1 MENQWLFTRDEVV
14 SSPSII
20 DGISPVEERVRRAKG
35 VNFIYQAGILLE
47 LPQTTLYVAG
57 VFFHR
62 FYMRYSMDEKLG
74 IHHYNIAATA
84 LFLANK
90 TEENCT
96 KTKNIIIAVAKV
108 AQKNAKL
115 IIDEQSK
122 EYWRWRDSILMYEE
136 VMLEALTFDL
146 IVHHPYSQL
155 YKMLERI
162 ACIHNKRLRHAA
174 WAFCS
179 DACLTALPLV
189 MESRDIAIASLFF
202 SSNFTGE
209 RIEDVDGMPWYEAL
223 EGNTDRI
230 IQAINILHEFYKENP
245 LRKPDNPYQGSPEF
259 SLEATRKNGEGSSTN
274 ATPRTD
280 HHMQSPGPKA
290 NGTGEG
296 TNDVTMKDRDAVEAA
311 AAEEASQTAP
321 GDSDAVLKEAANIP
335 ATHTSTQN
343 TNSENGDGLL
353 SPASK
358 RKAHESLP
366 DEIQD
371 QKRPRTGSDADEG
384 EVRE

>member
-1 MENQWLFTRDEVV
+1 MTCFVPGD
-14 SSPSII
+14 
-20 DGISPVEERVRRAKG
+20 
-35 VNFIYQAGILLE
+35 
-47 LPQTTLYVAG
+47 TLTC
-57 VFFHR
+57 HCQ
-62 FYMRYSMDEKLG
+62 
-74 IHHYNIAATA
+74 NIAATA

-146 IVHHPYSQL
+146 IIEHPYSKL

-162 ACIHNKRLRHAA
+162 GGIHNKRLRHAA
-174 WAFCS
+174 WAFCNDS
-179 DACLTALPLV
+179 CLTSLPLI
-189 MESRDIAIASLFF
+189 MSSRDITIASLFF

-209 RIEDVDGMPWYEAL
+209 RIDDVDGIPWYEAL

-230 IQAINILHEFYKENP
+230 IQAVAVMNDFYKENP
-245 LRKPDNPYQGSPEF
+245 LRKQDNPYQGSPEF
-259 SLEATRKNGEGSSTN
+259 SLEATRKTGEGSSTN

-280 HHMQSPGPKA
+280 HNMLSPAFRP
-290 NGTGEG
+290 NGTGES
-296 TNDVTMKDRDAVEAA
+296 THDVAMKDRDAVEAA

-321 GDSDAVLKEAANIP
+321 GDSDVALKEAANIP
-335 ATHTSTQN
+335 ATHASTQN
-343 TNSENGDGLL
+343 TNSENGDGVL

-366 DEIQD
+366 EEIED
-371 QKRPRTGSDADEG
+371 QKRQRTSSDADEG
-384 EVRE
+384 EVHE

>member
-1 MENQWLFTRDEVV
+1 LFLFPDAALT
-14 SSPSII
+14 S
-20 DGISPVEERVRRAKG
+20 
-35 VNFIYQAGILLE
+35 NCQ
-47 LPQTTLYVAG
+47 
-57 VFFHR
+57 
-62 FYMRYSMDEKLG
+62 
-74 IHHYNIAATA
+74 NIAATA

-162 ACIHNKRLRHAA
+162 AGIHNKRLRHAA
-174 WAFCS
+174 WAFCN
-179 DACLTALPLV
+179 DACLTAMPLI

-230 IQAINILHEFYKENP
+230 IQAISILHEFYKENP
-245 LRKPDNPYQGSPEF
+245 LRKQDNPYQGSPEF

-280 HHMQSPGPKA
+280 HNMLSPGPKA
-290 NGTGEG
+290 NGTNEG

-311 AAEEASQTAP
+311 AVEEASQTAP

-335 ATHTSTQN
+335 ATHISTQN

-358 RKAHESLP
+358 RKTHESLP
-366 DEIQD
+366 AEIQD